1 MSKGAS
7 DIFALM
13 TNVLKSN
20 WMFKQMTIG
29 MFAAMEIIDQTL
41 TTNTIELFD
50 QYRLIKNITTYV
62 KDEGSNLIIMTTTLK
77 SIVKCEVLGLY
88 ESFQHTCFGHVFS
101 KVCYATIDE
110 NVCKTLRFISI
121 KYAYS
126 NL

>member
-1 MSKGAS
+1 
-7 DIFALM
+7 
-13 TNVLKSN
+13 
-20 WMFKQMTIG
+20 MFKQMTIG